1 MSYNPSYGGQ
11 FQGLNAARGGA
22 KKETSGTTPSK
33 GDPLASD
40 TPPSKVI
47 VKFSSLTFVSMPELT
62 APDRRDFFV
71 AAVFENDDLNEVM
84 KHKRARTRVFPG
96 RFVGNVWNVDFKNAQ
111 LVLPVADPSKRL
123 RFYVCSI
130 STTYVESDGKRS
142 RDIALVGIG
151 YSDSFFMDKCK
162 TYQSTV
168 LELKPVQGGD
178 ESIKP
183 GKLELSVECC
193 QKNHGPDVPP
203 DVQDSVL
210 EAFQATLDDEKNKA

>member
-11 FQGLNAARGGA
+11 FQGLNAARGAG
-22 KKETSGTTPSK
+22 KKEDPKSK
-33 GDPLASD
+33 GSSSSMAKSDPLASD
-40 TPPSKVI
+40 TPPTKVI
-47 VKFSSLTFVSMPELT
+47 VKFTGLTFVGMPDLK

-84 KHKRARTRVFPG
+84 KHKRARTPIMPG
-96 RFVGNVWNVDFKNAQ
+96 RYVGTVWNADFKNCQ

-123 RFYVCSI
+123 RFYVCAI
-130 STTYVESDGKRS
+130 TTTHVEEEGKRS

-151 YSDSFFMDKCK
+151 YSDSFFIDKCK
-162 TYQSTV
+162 TYFSSV

-193 QKNHGPDVPP
+193 GDNHGPPIPP
-203 DVQDSVL
+203 DTEDSVM
-210 EAFQATLDDEKNKA
+210 EAFQA

>member
-11 FQGLNAARGGA
+11 FQGLNAARGGL
-22 KKETSGTTPSK
+22 KKDTASGAAK

-40 TPPSKVI
+40 LPPTKVI
-47 VKFSSLTFVSMPELT
+47 VKFNSLTFVSMPELKS
-62 APDRRDFFV
+62 PDRRDFFV

-96 RFVGNVWNVDFKNAQ
+96 RFVGNVWNVDLKNSQ
-111 LVLPVADPSKRL
+111 MILPVADPSKRL
-123 RFYVCSI
+123 RFYVCAI
-130 STTYVESDGKRS
+130 STTYVEADGKRS

-168 LELKPVQGGD
+168 LDLKPVQGGD

-193 QKNHGPDVPP
+193 QSSHGPAIPP
-203 DVQDSVL
+203 DVHDSVL
-210 EAFQATLDDEKNKA
+210 EAFQA